1 MSRLILVSG
10 AGASGK
16 SEYAEKL
23 AVDMHEDR
31 LIYVATMSAYDD
43 YTTQLCLEA
52 LEKYIKKGV
61 LIQILRQL
69 RSHMA

>member
-31 LIYVATMSAYDD
+31 LIYVATMRLRPNLRY
-43 YTTQLCLEA
+43 
-52 LEKYIKKGV
+52 
-61 LIQILRQL
+61 LI
-69 RSHMA
+69 

>member
-43 YTTQLCLEA
+43 ESRKKI
-52 LEKYIKKGV
+52 EIHKKGV

>member
-43 YTTQLCLEA
+43 ESR
-52 LEKYIKKGV
+52 KKGV